1 MRQVNHKSDQ
11 MNKRQLTEFVPKDV
25 KCGYHMPLTIKAA
38 KKIKDGVVALYGIT
52 KQTTFSDL
60 GKKVPKT

>member
-1 MRQVNHKSDQ
+1 
-11 MNKRQLTEFVPKDV
+11 
-25 KCGYHMPLTIKAA
+25 MPLTIKAA
-38 KKIKDGVVALYGIT
+38 NNIKDGVVALYGIT